1 METLFTAR
9 QIADRVAAMGREIRD
24 FYQAKPLTLLVIA
37 NGAIFFGADLARAID
52 LPLWID
58 VLPAGSYAGHRST
71 GKLRLRGEL
80 KLPIE
85 GRHLLLVDEVLD
97 TGVTLRDLAEHFRES
112 GALSVR
118 SAVMITKKRSRP
130 DGVSRADWSGF
141 EAPDRYLV
149 GYGMDSREEF
159 RNLADIGFI
168 EA

>member
-37 NGAIFFGADLARAID
+37 NGAIFFGADLARAVE

-71 GKLRLRGEL
+71 GRLRLRGEP

-97 TGVTLRDLAEHFRES
+97 TGVTLRSLEEHFGGS

-130 DGVSRADWSGF
+130 DGIARADWSGF
-141 EAPDRYLV
+141 EVSDRYLV
-149 GYGMDSREEF
+149 GYGMDSHEEF
-159 RNLADIGFI
+159 RNLPDIGFI